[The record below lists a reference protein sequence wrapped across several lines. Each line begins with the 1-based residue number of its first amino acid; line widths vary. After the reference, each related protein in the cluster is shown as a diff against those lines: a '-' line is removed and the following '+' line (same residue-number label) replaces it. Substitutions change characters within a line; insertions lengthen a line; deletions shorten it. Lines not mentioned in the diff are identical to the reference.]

1 MDDKGYKMMLR
12 DRDIKHIVD
21 VVSSR
26 EDGKKMQNPGSVG
39 CEKLPQVVA
48 SSLP

>member
-1 MDDKGYKMMLR
+1 MDDKGYKMMR
-12 DRDIKHIVD
+12 QDRDIKHIMG
-21 VVSSR
+21 VVSSH
-26 EDGKKMQNPGSVG
+26 EDGKKMQNPGSVR